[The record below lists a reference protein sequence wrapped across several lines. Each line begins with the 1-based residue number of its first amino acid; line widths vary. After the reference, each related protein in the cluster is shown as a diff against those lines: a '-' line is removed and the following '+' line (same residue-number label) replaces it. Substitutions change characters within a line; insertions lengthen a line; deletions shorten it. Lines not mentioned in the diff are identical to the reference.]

1 MKATRKLR
9 HSRWVVI
16 AVVAVALA
24 MGSFSAFAD
33 GGADKPEGPVLDP
46 DGTSWG
52 WSTTGYVANAAFTA
66 LNVLY

>member
-9 HSRWVVI
+9 HSRWLVI

-24 MGSFSAFAD
+24 AGSFSAFAD
-33 GGADKPEGPVLDP
+33 GNPDQPEGPVYDP

-52 WSTTGYVANAAFTA
+52 WGSTGYVANAAFTA